1 MKIVVGVK
9 TSYLKIISSLSINCA
24 SGILLTLPAVKD
36 NSILLANIIFAI
48 LLLVLAVKIEEII

>member
-24 SGILLTLPAVKD
+24 SGIILTLPAIK
-36 NSILLANIIFAI
+36 NNWILSTNIIFAI
-48 LLLVLAVKIEEII
+48 LLLVLAVNIEDII